1 MRLDLDASFAVHST
15 CSLLSLRFF
24 DVKASVFPYFAN
36 GSCQIQTYL
45 LLEAYIKVT
54 NDLVIFHNVLLWVF
68 SVVTCSDFADWTIDR
83 HHHRSDS
90 CKRKLLYLDTLE
102 SRSIHDTDTLS
113 LHGSSAQCGLLVC
126 WAYGSPSGLKGK
138 QMICISGRIL
148 SRLLGWPMLMYGR

>member
-45 LLEAYIKVT
+45 LLEAFIKIT

-68 SVVTCSDFADWTIDR
+68 SVVTCSDWTIDG

-90 CKRKLLYLDTLE
+90 SKRKLLYLDTLE

-113 LHGSSAQCGLLVC
+113 LHESSAQCDVLVY
-126 WAYGSPSGLKGK
+126 WAYGSPSGLKRK
-138 QMICISGRIL
+138 QIICISGRIL
-148 SRLLGWPMLMYGR
+148 SRLLGWPMLMYRR